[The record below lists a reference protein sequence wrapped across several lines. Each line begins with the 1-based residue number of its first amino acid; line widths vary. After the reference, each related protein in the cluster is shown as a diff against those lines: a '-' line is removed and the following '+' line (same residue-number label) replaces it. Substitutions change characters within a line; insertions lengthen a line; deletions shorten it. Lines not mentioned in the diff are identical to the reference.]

1 MCTWLLASQFFT
13 EAAQPPKNWVRPN
26 HKPEGSSFQGGD
38 MISWSKLLGARACVW
53 YGSAIPSCA
62 WVASVPGK
70 KFASFPPSLFLLG
83 KKLTISV
90 AICHTWGSTCVPTFC
105 CLLSWLGYNI
115 AFTEPTLPVAPRIMP
130 NCRVLPKTVFLHNH
144 SLTIAKEKKN
154 YLCQTF

>member
-83 KKLTISV
+83 EKADDISSHLSHLREHLC
-90 AICHTWGSTCVPTFC
+90 AN
-105 CLLSWLGYNI
+105 LLLPAVLAWLQ
-115 AFTEPTLPVAPRIMP
+115 
-130 NCRVLPKTVFLHNH
+130 H
-144 SLTIAKEKKN
+144 SLYRTHPTSSTQDNAQ
-154 YLCQTF
+154 L